1 MEAGKSPTA
10 WQDRNEPS
18 EAGPETA
25 VAATVDEA
33 PGRGRSEAERTSLRH
48 VIGSGI
54 YPGDNGKT
62 VKDFEQRCDTVIFAV
77 EKSHSW

>member
-10 WQDRNEPS
+10 WRDRNEPS

-33 PGRGRSEAERTSLRH
+33 PEQAG
-48 VIGSGI
+48 VKQ
-54 YPGDNGKT
+54 NGP
-62 VKDFEQRCDTVIFAV
+62 R
-77 EKSHSW
+77 